1 MDASVKLND
10 ASVEAALQAAVLAA
24 LGEVGRE
31 QIVKVALAEI
41 TRSSVGANGRREG
54 PLYDVI
60 RTVTYNIATRI
71 IEDKLKADVE
81 FLGFVESVYLHG
93 LRRFMA
99 TDKDKLV
106 EAVSARMSESLL
118 GASAAGAVK

>member
-31 QIVKVALAEI
+31 AIVKTALAEI
-41 TRSSVGANGRREG
+41 TRSSLGPGGRKEG

-60 RTVTYNIATRI
+60 RTVTYSIATKV
-71 IEDKLKADVE
+71 IEEKLRADVE

-93 LRRFMA
+93 LRKFML
-99 TDKDKLV
+99 TDRDKLV
-106 EAVSARMSESLL
+106 EAVSGKMSEAML
-118 GASAAGAVK
+118 GAGR